1 MNALNHVVT
10 AVFDV
15 LLWPLEKLG
24 PAYALVIVSGVF
36 GVLALVAFK
45 YISNQRAIARAKDK
59 IKAHLIEIRIYA
71 DDPRLVSRAIGKTL
85 LRNLQY
91 LVLNLLPFIPLSIP
105 FTFVV
110 AQCVV
115 RYAFAPIALHAS
127 DAGLLAGQGTTV
139 SITLKR
145 EFAAQIAGL
154 TLRYPAGLRAVSP
167 LVRNAIDGR
176 AWQEIVAPASGLYVI
191 ECALA
196 DGTRATKLLAAGD
209 VAPRMLQPERGSGF
223 WSGLLWP
230 AEDTFEPESPF
241 ANIAFVYPDS
251 DLGWLPSG
259 AGGVLIVFVLSSMLF
274 GVLAL
279 KPFKIQI

>member
-24 PAYALVIVSGVF
+24 PAYALVIASGLF
-36 GVLALVAFK
+36 GVLALIAFK
-45 YISNQRAIARAKDK
+45 YISRQQAIARVKNK

-85 LRNLQY
+85 MRNVQY
-91 LVLNLLPFIPLSIP
+91 LTLNLLPFVPLSIP

-115 RYAFAPIALHAS
+115 RYAFAPVPLHAS
-127 DAGLLAGQGTTV
+127 ATGLLAGQGTTLNV
-139 SITLKR
+139 ALSR
-145 EFAAQIAGL
+145 EFADQIKGL
-154 TLRYPAGLRAVSP
+154 TIHFPDGLRAVSP
-167 LVRNAIDGR
+167 LVRNTSEGR
-176 AWQEIVAPASGLYVI
+176 AWQEFIALTAGVHTI
-191 ECALA
+191 EFSLA
-196 DGTRATKLLAAGD
+196 DGTRAGKLLAAGA
-209 VAPRMLQPERGSGF
+209 VTPRQMQPVRGRGF
-223 WSGLLWP
+223 WSALLWP
-230 AEDTFEPESPF
+230 AEDAFEAPSPF
-241 ANIAFVYPDS
+241 AQIEFVYPDA

-259 AGGVLIVFVLSSMLF
+259 AGGVLLVFVLSSMLF
-274 GVLAL
+274 GLLAL